1 MLKIVNMLKE
11 IPNFSE
17 KVRIDKKDAEIIKIL
32 EEEGRISLLELA
44 KRVKL
49 SHETVRYRL
58 NKLIRS
64 GVIEKFIVR
73 INKKRLGYS
82 IYAVIMI
89 ATWNYT
95 KLEWDEFLKYLLDHK
110 NIVSV
115 EKITGNYDLKIAFWV
130 KNTEEMD
137 FLSQTIKT
145 KFSKIIKDWQSFIFT
160 QQYKWKEL
168 PF

>member
-1 MLKIVNMLKE
+1 MKPETENSGKL
-11 IPNFSE
+11 
-17 KVRIDKKDAEIIKIL
+17 RIDRKDIEIIKIL
-32 EEEGRISLLELA
+32 ENEGRIPVIELA
-44 KRVKL
+44 KRVRL

-58 NKLIRS
+58 NKLTRT

-73 INKKRLGYS
+73 IDKRKLGYN

-95 KLEWDEFLKYLLDHK
+95 KEEWDRFFEYLMGHD

-115 EKITGNYDLKIAFWV
+115 EKITGNYDLKIAFWSRDP
-130 KNTEEMD
+130 EELD
-137 FLSQTIKT
+137 SISHSIKT
-145 KFSKIIKDWQSFIFT
+145 RFSKIIKDWQSFIFT
-160 QQYKWKEL
+160 RQYKWKEL

>member
-1 MLKIVNMLKE
+1 MAKNLKNPE
-11 IPNFSE
+11 IYQP
-17 KVRIDKKDAEIIKIL
+17 DKKDIEIIKML
-32 EEEGRISLLELA
+32 EQDGRIPILELA
-44 KRVKL
+44 KRVNL

-58 NKLIRS
+58 NKLRKK

-73 INKKRLGYS
+73 INKKKLGYN

-95 KLEWDEFLKYLLDHK
+95 KEEWQEFLDYLLK
-110 NIVSV
+110 KQRVVSV
-115 EKITGNYDLKIAFWV
+115 EKITGTYDLKIAIWA
-130 KNTEEMD
+130 KNPEELD
-137 FLSQTIKT
+137 TVFHSIKT

-160 QQYKWKEL
+160 KQYKWEEL

>member
-1 MLKIVNMLKE
+1 MKRKIAKNSE
-11 IPNFSE
+11 II
-17 KVRIDKKDAEIIKIL
+17 KIDKKNIEIIKIL
-32 EEEGRISLLELA
+32 EEDGRIPIIELA

-58 NKLIRS
+58 NKLIKS

-73 INKKRLGYS
+73 INKKKLGYN

-89 ATWNYT
+89 AVWNYAE
-95 KLEWDEFLKYLLDHK
+95 KEWNEFFKYLMEHK

-115 EKITGNYDLKIAFWV
+115 EKITGSYDLKISFWAAD
-130 KNTEEMD
+130 TEEFD
-137 FLSQTIKT
+137 FISHSIKT
-145 KFSKIIKDWQSFIFT
+145 KFSKIIKDWNSFIFT
-160 QQYKWKEL
+160 KQYKWKEL

>member
-1 MLKIVNMLKE
+1 MKAKKPENT
-11 IPNFSE
+11 E
-17 KVRIDKKDAEIIKIL
+17 KARIDRKDIEIIKVL
-32 EEEGRISLLELA
+32 EEDGRIPVLELA
-44 KRVKL
+44 RKVKL
-49 SHETVRYRL
+49 SHETVRYRM
-58 NKLIRS
+58 NKLVKS

-73 INKKRLGYS
+73 INKKKLGYS

-95 KLEWDEFLKYLLDHK
+95 EEEWNRFLGFLMENR

-115 EKITGNYDLKIAFWV
+115 EKITGNYDLKIAFWA
-130 KNTEEMD
+130 KDPEEFD
-137 FLSQTIKT
+137 TISHSIKT

-160 QQYKWKEL
+160 KQYKWKEL

>member
-1 MLKIVNMLKE
+1 MKNSE
-11 IPNFSE
+11 IIQ
-17 KVRIDKKDAEIIKIL
+17 IDKKDIEIIKIL
-32 EEEGRISLLELA
+32 EEDGRIPILELA

-58 NKLIRS
+58 NKLIKS

-73 INKKRLGYS
+73 INKKKLGYS

-89 ATWNYT
+89 STWNYT
-95 KLEWDEFLKYLLDHK
+95 KEDWNEFLTYLMEHK

-115 EKITGNYDLKIAFWV
+115 EKITGNYDLKIAFWA
-130 KNTEEMD
+130 KNPEECD
-137 FLSQTIKT
+137 TISHSIKT
-145 KFSKIIKDWQSFIFT
+145 KFSRIIKNWHSFIFT
-160 QQYKWKEL
+160 KQYKWKEL

>member
-1 MLKIVNMLKE
+1 MLKRFEKE
-11 IPNFSE
+11 N
-17 KVRIDKKDAEIIKIL
+17 KLVKIDKRNIELIKLL
-32 EEEGRISLLELA
+32 EVDGRISILELA
-44 KRVKL
+44 KKMKL

-58 NKLIRS
+58 NKLIKN

-73 INKKRLGYS
+73 INKKKLGYN

-95 KLEWDEFLKYLLDHK
+95 KDEWDEFLKYLTDHK

-115 EKITGNYDLKIAFWV
+115 EKITGNYDLKISFWSRD
-130 KNTEEMD
+130 TEEFD
-137 FLSQTIKT
+137 FISHSIKT
-145 KFSKIIKDWQSFIFT
+145 KFSKIIKNWQSFIFT
-160 QQYKWKEL
+160 KQYKWKEL

>member
-1 MLKIVNMLKE
+1 MARKIAKN
-11 IPNFSE
+11 SE
-17 KVRIDKKDAEIIKIL
+17 KVRIDKKDIEIIKIL
-32 EEEGRISLLELA
+32 EENGRIPILKLA
-44 KRVKL
+44 KKVKL

-58 NKLIRS
+58 NKLIKT

-73 INKKRLGYS
+73 INKKKLGYN

-95 KLEWDEFLKYLLDHK
+95 KDEWDEFFEYLIKHK

-115 EKITGNYDLKIAFWV
+115 EKITGNYDLKIATWAKDPENF
-130 KNTEEMD
+130 D
-137 FLSQTIKT
+137 LISHSIKT
-145 KFSKIIKDWQSFIFT
+145 KFSKIIKDWQTFIFT
-160 QQYKWKEL
+160 RQYKWKEL

>member
-1 MLKIVNMLKE
+1 MAKIIKNPE
-11 IPNFSE
+11 IYQP
-17 KVRIDKKDAEIIKIL
+17 DKKDIEIIKIL
-32 EEEGRISLLELA
+32 EEEGRIPILKLA

-58 NKLIRS
+58 NKLIKK

-73 INKKRLGYS
+73 INKKKLGYN

-95 KLEWDEFLKYLLDHK
+95 KEEWQEFLDYLMK
-110 NIVSV
+110 KENIVSV
-115 EKITGNYDLKIAFWV
+115 EKITGSYDLKIAIWARDP
-130 KNTEEMD
+130 EELD
-137 FLSQTIKT
+137 TISHSIKT
-145 KFSKIIKDWQSFIFT
+145 RFSKIINNWQSFIFT
-160 QQYKWKEL
+160 RQYKWKEL

>member
-1 MLKIVNMLKE
+1 MVKKMTKN
-11 IPNFSE
+11 SE
-17 KVRIDKKDAEIIKIL
+17 KIKIDKKDIEIIKIL
-32 EEEGRISLLELA
+32 EEDGRIPILELA
-44 KRVKL
+44 KKVKL

-58 NKLIRS
+58 NKLIKS

-73 INKKRLGYS
+73 INKKKLGYN

-95 KLEWDEFLKYLLDHK
+95 KEDWDKFFKYLIEHK

-115 EKITGNYDLKIAFWV
+115 EKITGNYDLKIAFWA
-130 KNTEEMD
+130 KDPEEFD
-137 FLSQTIKT
+137 FISHSIKT

-160 QQYKWKEL
+160 KQYKWKEL